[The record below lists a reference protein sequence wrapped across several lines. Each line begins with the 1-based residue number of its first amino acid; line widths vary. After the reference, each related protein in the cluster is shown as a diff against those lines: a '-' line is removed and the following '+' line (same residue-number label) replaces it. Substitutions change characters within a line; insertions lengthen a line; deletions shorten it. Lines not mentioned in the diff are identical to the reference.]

1 MSIFPESELDEC
13 QSAVFF
19 FCAAFG
25 GRNDVIYA
33 HKREMKDVVLND
45 IVEDKLNE
53 MKNTYSSQWEYI
65 HGDAFEEAI
74 RFSDEGRKFD
84 LVSCDPF
91 TGLESKVM
99 RNHFLNFY
107 NIANK
112 YMFCMITKNHWHS
125 LGIDITNT
133 VQISSYL
140 SSLHNLN
147 INVSSIVKRSDF
159 KGEGAEH
166 SGVYWAVIKK

>member
-1 MSIFPESELDEC
+1 
-13 QSAVFF
+13 
-19 FCAAFG
+19 
-25 GRNDVIYA
+25 
-33 HKREMKDVVLND
+33 
-45 IVEDKLNE
+45 
-53 MKNTYSSQWEYI
+53 
-65 HGDAFEEAI
+65 
-74 RFSDEGRKFD
+74 
-84 LVSCDPF
+84 
-91 TGLESKVM
+91 
-99 RNHFLNFY
+99 
-107 NIANK
+107 
-112 YMFCMITKNHWHS
+112 MITKNHWHS